1 MRLCWTRKPPP
12 PAQQCALISTS
23 VIANITAN
31 TAPCNPTSEI
41 FRLCKGCVCTKS
53 KCESVNS
60 VHVIVGM
67 VDPVSGTDLKAT
79 LTSGTIMLFMT
90 ILFPAMPFLDEEFVL
105 HSLDM
110 KMKTSPNFRLSTPKS
125 DILLLAGP
133 VNNNSDKSIV
143 QWQLLALHLVR
154 STLTL
159 LDPDAFS
166 LILVLAE
173 FATRRIA
180 TCILQHIIRPGSVR

>member
-1 MRLCWTRKPPP
+1 
-12 PAQQCALISTS
+12 
-23 VIANITAN
+23 
-31 TAPCNPTSEI
+31 
-41 FRLCKGCVCTKS
+41 
-53 KCESVNS
+53 
-60 VHVIVGM
+60 M

-110 KMKTSPNFRLSTPKS
+110 KMKTSPNFRLSKPKS

-133 VNNNSDKSIV
+133 VNNNSDKSII

-180 TCILQHIIRPGSVR
+180 TCILQHSIRPESVR

>member
-41 FRLCKGCVCTKS
+41 FKKVCVCTKS

-79 LTSGTIMLFMT
+79 LTSGTIMLFLT

-110 KMKTSPNFRLSTPKS
+110 KMKTSPNFRLS
-125 DILLLAGP
+125 ILLLAGP
-133 VNNNSDKSIV
+133 VNNNSDKSII

-159 LDPDAFS
+159 LDPDAFC
-166 LILVLAE
+166 LILVLAV
-173 FATRRIA
+173 FATRRIP